1 MHFQTYIFT
10 LQINTF
16 YLERLN
22 AMTNL
27 YCLLVAEQE
36 LKFILFLFQSPGYF
50 SKTDFSKSIA
60 INSIILIVLQM
71 LVSH

>member
-1 MHFQTYIFT
+1 MTFEFQLLSSCYI
-10 LQINTF
+10 QGG
-16 YLERLN
+16 LERLN